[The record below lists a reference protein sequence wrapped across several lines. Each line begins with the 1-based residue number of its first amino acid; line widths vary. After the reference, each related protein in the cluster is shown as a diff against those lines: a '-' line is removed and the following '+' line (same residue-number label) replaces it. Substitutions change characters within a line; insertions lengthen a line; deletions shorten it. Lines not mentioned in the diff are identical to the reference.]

1 MPASDICFLH
11 PFRLPSVSAHSIQI
25 LQTCLALAEAGARV
39 CLQVKR
45 PPGTPP
51 RGEAAALACY
61 GAQPHPRLH
70 IEWLPTTHNGIAG
83 LAARWH
89 IRRTHRNVV
98 FYARHLRLAV
108 TAAHAHRGP
117 VIVEAHNLE
126 PDTGRAVALADGIVC
141 ITAALQARL
150 REAFTPV
157 APMVVIPDGVD
168 LSRFTPLRGDGPPR
182 LLYTGQL
189 MEWKGVDVFLRA
201 LAQLP
206 GLPALIVGGQ
216 PGPDPRRDALR
227 ALATEIGVANR
238 VVWAGHVAPHAVAA
252 LVRPGD
258 IGVVPTRARHG
269 EEFSASPLKLFEYM
283 ARGLPIVVADLPSL
297 RDVVRDGEN
306 GVLFRDG
313 DPYALADAVHRL
325 LVDPTRRA
333 ALAAQALRDA
343 GSYSWAARAAR
354 ILAFI
359 DVVRGTPHPNPLP
372 ARSAGR
378 GGSGGFHSH
387 STTSGSPS
395 PRIFA
400 GRGLG

>member
-25 LQTCLALAEAGARV
+25 LQTCLALAEAGASV

-45 PPGTPP
+45 PPGAPP
-51 RGEAAALACY
+51 LGETAALARY
-61 GAQPHPRLH
+61 GLQPHPRLH

-89 IRRTHRNVV
+89 IHRAHRDVV

-108 TAAHAHRGP
+108 TAAHARRGP
-117 VIVEAHNLE
+117 VIVEAHNIE

-141 ITAALQARL
+141 ITSALLGRIH
-150 REAFTPV
+150 EAFAPV

-189 MEWKGVDVFLRA
+189 MEWKGVDVLLRA

-227 ALATEIGVANR
+227 TLATEIGVADR
-238 VVWAGHVAPHAVAA
+238 VVWAGHVPPHAVAA

-283 ARGLPIVVADLPSL
+283 ALGLPIVAADLPSL
-297 RDVVRDGEN
+297 RDVIRDGEN
-306 GVLFRDG
+306 GILFRDG
-313 DPYALADAVHRL
+313 DPPALAEAVRHL
-325 LVDPTRRA
+325 LADPERRA
-333 ALAAQALRDA
+333 AMAARAVADAAQ
-343 GSYSWAARAAR
+343 YSWAVRAAR
-354 ILAFI
+354 MLTFI
-359 DVVRGTPHPNPLP
+359 DVVRGAPHPGPLP
-372 ARSAGR
+372 AGDAGR
-378 GGSGGFHSH
+378 GGYATHRSRRVGSGF
-387 STTSGSPS
+387 PS
-395 PRIFA
+395 PRTFA
-400 GRGLG
+400 GRRSG

>member
-1 MPASDICFLH
+1 MPVSDICFLH

-45 PPGTPP
+45 PPGAPP
-51 RGEAAALACY
+51 LDEAAALASY
-61 GAQPHPRLH
+61 GLQPHPRLH
-70 IEWLPTTHNGIAG
+70 IEWLPTAHNGIAG

-89 IRRTHRNVV
+89 IRRAHRDVV

-108 TAAHAHRGP
+108 TAAHARRGP

-141 ITAALQARL
+141 ITAALQARI
-150 REAFTPV
+150 REAFAPV
-157 APMVVIPDGVD
+157 SPLIVIPDGVD
-168 LSRFTPLRGDGPPR
+168 LSRFRPLHGDGPPR

-189 MEWKGVDVFLRA
+189 MEWKGVDVLLRA

-206 GLPALIVGGQ
+206 GMSALIVGGQ
-216 PGPDPRRDALR
+216 PGPDPRRDALS
-227 ALATEIGVANR
+227 ALATDVGVAHR
-238 VVWAGHVAPHAVAA
+238 VAWIGHVPPHEVAA

-283 ARGLPIVVADLPSL
+283 ALSLPIVATDLPSL
-297 RDVVRDGEN
+297 RDVIRDGDN

-313 DPYALADAVHRL
+313 DAHALADAVRRL
-325 LVDPTRRA
+325 LADPTRRA
-333 ALAAQALRDA
+333 AMAAQALHDA
-343 GSYSWAARAAR
+343 GGYSWAARAAR

-359 DVVRGTPHPNPLP
+359 EVVRGTPHPSPLP
-372 ARSAGR
+372 AKSAGR

-387 STTSGSPS
+387 SAMSGFPS
-395 PRIFA
+395 PRNSA
-400 GRGLG
+400 GRGCG